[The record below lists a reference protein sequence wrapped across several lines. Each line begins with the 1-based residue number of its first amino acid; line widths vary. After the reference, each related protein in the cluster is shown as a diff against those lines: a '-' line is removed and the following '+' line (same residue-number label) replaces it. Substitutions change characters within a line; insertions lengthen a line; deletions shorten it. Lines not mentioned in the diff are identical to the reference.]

1 MILAPTA
8 EQGSIPRP
16 QERQPRARA
25 SVAEEASILR
35 SWVPQVRQPVFC
47 VPRESFRQRRSRHAW
62 SAGQANFWQ
71 HKATMLR
78 QTASHVLRANIL
90 HTLEQLQIALAFFA
104 LLGNTQLQSAQQE
117 RASVKC
123 VHHITIL
130 LLGVLLTQP
139 ANHWTVGHLCSC
151 VCRDT
156 MELLEIALSWSVLI
170 HAVLPVNCDWSWMG
184 TFQILTAPKHL
195 RDSSRHP

>member
-35 SWVPQVRQPVFC
+35 SWEPQVRQPVFC
-47 VPRESFRQRRSRHAW
+47 VPRESFRQRRVRRTSRHAW

-78 QTASHVLRANIL
+78 LTASHVLRASIL
-90 HTLEQLQIALAFFA
+90 QTLEHPQIALAFLA

-117 RASVKC
+117 RAFVKR

-139 ANHWTVGHLCSC
+139 ANHWTVGLWCSC
-151 VCRDT
+151 VYQDT
-156 MELLEIALSWSVLI
+156 MALLGIARPVQTTIIAPVGRRQYHARPGHHPVLGA
-170 HAVLPVNCDWSWMG
+170 H
-184 TFQILTAPKHL
+184 
-195 RDSSRHP
+195 